1 MKLYID
7 LSPKLYYFLFS
18 ETFSS
23 ATDSQIAHPM
33 IRTEDFLNIS
43 QVKKTYIELVAVTTD
58 KIISVRFGTV
68 LSASGVEL
76 RHEVVIKIV
85 IASQTNRVN
94 ALLQIISCSI
104 LISKNL
110 HHL

>member
-1 MKLYID
+1 
-7 LSPKLYYFLFS
+7 
-18 ETFSS
+18 
-23 ATDSQIAHPM
+23 M
-33 IRTEDFLNIS
+33 IRTEDFLNI
-43 QVKKTYIELVAVTTD
+43 VEKTYIELVAVTAD
-58 KIISVRFGTV
+58 KIISVRFGTE

-94 ALLQIISCSI
+94 ALLKVISCSI